1 MENDLYHLEKKLD
14 LLLEIDP
21 TLEEA
26 RDENSEDLEYH
37 QKKRRHHRK
46 KHHHHHHNHHHR
58 RIDSSVERLMYS
70 DIETSELYDS

>member
-1 MENDLYHLEKKLD
+1 MEDELYHIEKKLN

-21 TLEEA
+21 TLGEA

-37 QKKRRHHRK
+37 QNKRRHHK
-46 KHHHHHHNHHHR
+46 KKRHHHRHHPHR